1 MLPKHRVIAAINHEE
16 PDCVPTGENAVD
28 YELVERILGHPTLYN
43 SRWRELQALW
53 NGRRAEIVADYG
65 LAHVKLVHALE
76 WDYVRVPIV
85 PPDREHSPP
94 VMTGPYSWL
103 DEQGYEV
110 HYSPEVGNIAMRT
123 GTADMTVHDLPDPE
137 EPFVV
142 DPSELE
148 TIHHVV
154 KNLGETHFI
163 VGRTP
168 VDGTFPYL
176 ETVGMEDFLVR
187 MITDPEFVRRAIDV
201 YVGRSIAYIEAMLD
215 AGCDAVMTTDDYSD
229 NRGPIMGPSLFRE
242 FILPGII
249 RQSEAIHARGGYFI
263 KHTDGNVWSIL
274 DELVEARVDGWH
286 GIQPSIGMDLRIL
299 KERYGEQICFFGG
312 INCETLVE
320 GSPEQAR
327 TEARYAIQHAGPG
340 GGLVITTSN
349 VLQPGVRLENYLA
362 ARQAV
367 RDYGRYPIC
376 EDEV

>member
-53 NGRRAEIVADYG
+53 NGRRAEISADYG
-65 LAHVKLVHALE
+65 LAHVELVHALE
-76 WDYVRVPIV
+76 WDYVRVPTV
-85 PPDREHSPP
+85 PPDREYSPP

-110 HYSPEVGNIAMRT
+110 HYSPEVGSIAMRT

-148 TIHHVV
+148 TIHRVV
-154 KNLGETHFI
+154 EKLGETHFI
-163 VGRTP
+163 VGRAP
-168 VDGTFPYL
+168 VDGTFPYQ

-229 NRGPIMGPSLFRE
+229 NRGPIMGPGLFRD

-249 RQSEAIHARGGYFI
+249 RQSEAVHARGGYFI

-274 DELVEARVDGWH
+274 DGLVEAKVDGWH

-320 GSPEQAR
+320 GTPEQAR

-376 EDEV
+376 ENEV